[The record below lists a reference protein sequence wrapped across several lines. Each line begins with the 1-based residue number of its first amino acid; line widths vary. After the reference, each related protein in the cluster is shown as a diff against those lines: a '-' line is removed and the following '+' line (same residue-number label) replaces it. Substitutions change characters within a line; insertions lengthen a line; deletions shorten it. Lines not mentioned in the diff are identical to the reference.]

1 VEGSLWKGQGTC
13 SPVSVCWKSLQLTQQ
28 LSLLLQ
34 DASMPTE
41 GVLCLRMALEAGD
54 HLPQDGGKKRASSNV
69 DGGKVMCLRNVTNIC
84 CHVGPLR

>member
-1 VEGSLWKGQGTC
+1 M
-13 SPVSVCWKSLQLTQQ
+13 TQQ

-54 HLPQDGGKKRASSNV
+54 HLPQDGGKKWASSNV
-69 DGGKVMCLRNVTNIC
+69 DGGKVMCLGNVTTYAVTLDPRAN
-84 CHVGPLR
+84 LRFQF

>member
-1 VEGSLWKGQGTC
+1 MEGTRYMFACLC
-13 SPVSVCWKSLQLTQQ
+13 
-28 LSLLLQ
+28 LLEEPPTDPTAVVTTA

-54 HLPQDGGKKRASSNV
+54 HLQQDGGKKRASSNV

-84 CHVGPLR
+84 CHIGPLR